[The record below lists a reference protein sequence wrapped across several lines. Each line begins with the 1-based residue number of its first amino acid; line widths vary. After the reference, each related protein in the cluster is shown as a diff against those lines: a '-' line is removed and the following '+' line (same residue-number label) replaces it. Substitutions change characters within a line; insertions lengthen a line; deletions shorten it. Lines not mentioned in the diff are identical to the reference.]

1 MEDNF
6 ALRYVLKQPGVN
18 SRAELIPSPRAYAR
32 GTALHAVCSGIKND
46 CIAMARLKLTYKGS
60 LHLVWA
66 KYQYFML

>member
-18 SRAELIPSPRAYAR
+18 CRAELIPSPRAYAR

-46 CIAMARLKLTYKGS
+46 CNRYGETQINI
-60 LHLVWA
+60 
-66 KYQYFML
+66 